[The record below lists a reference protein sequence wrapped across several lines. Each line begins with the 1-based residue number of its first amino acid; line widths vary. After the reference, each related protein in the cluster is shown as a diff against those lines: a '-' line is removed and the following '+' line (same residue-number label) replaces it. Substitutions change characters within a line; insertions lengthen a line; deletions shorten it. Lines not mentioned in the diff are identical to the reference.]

1 MNWIPNILRRGNDGN
16 TSPSLLDCPSLDL
29 EVSPK
34 DGRINLSASSR
45 LSRREIQG
53 LLNAL
58 RNIDHRRRL
67 NGEVVAT
74 PGEILREDED
84 LDLDSAATDDNRVK
98 TAVSWLEDVVLLIRE
113 ENYVQIFPSLLRVKS
128 LQEAHA
134 KLRGDKA
141 NDTYRV
147 KLLLIVRAL
156 LESDPDEGVSTDE
169 LMMVSGLSAE
179 EVRKA
184 LADLEEVGIAN
195 LLSLQLQVVAP
206 MQCGINSQRRSQT
219 GKIH

>member
-34 DGRINLSASSR
+34 DGRVNLSASSR

-53 LLNAL
+53 VLNVL
-58 RNIDHRRRL
+58 RNIDHRGRL
-67 NGEVVAT
+67 NREVVAT
-74 PGEILREDED
+74 PGEILKEYED
-84 LDLDSAATDDNRVK
+84 LDWERESATDDNRVK
-98 TAVSWLEDVVLLIRE
+98 TAVSWLEDAALLTRE
-113 ENYVQIFPSLLRVKS
+113 ENYVQIFPSSLRVKS

-147 KLLLIVRAL
+147 KLLLIVRP
-156 LESDPDEGVSTDE
+156 S
-169 LMMVSGLSAE
+169 LSQIP
-179 EVRKA
+179 VK
-184 LADLEEVGIAN
+184 G
-195 LLSLQLQVVAP
+195 S
-206 MQCGINSQRRSQT
+206 RRMN
-219 GKIH
+219 

>member
-1 MNWIPNILRRGNDGN
+1 MNWIPNILRRGNDEN
-16 TSPSLLDCPSLDL
+16 TSPSLLDCPSFDL
-29 EVSPK
+29 EVSSK

-84 LDLDSAATDDNRVK
+84 LDLDSATDDNRVK
-98 TAVSWLEDVVLLIRE
+98 TAVSWLEDAVLLTRE
-113 ENYVQIFPSLLRVKS
+113 ENYVQIFPSSVRVKS
-128 LQEAHA
+128 LQEAYA

-195 LLSLQLQVVAP
+195 QPVQDAS
-206 MQCGINSQRRSQT
+206 RRSLPLLL
-219 GKIH
+219 

>member
-34 DGRINLSASSR
+34 DGRVNLSASSR

-53 LLNAL
+53 VLNVL
-58 RNIDHRRRL
+58 RNIDHRGRL
-67 NGEVVAT
+67 NREVVAT
-74 PGEILREDED
+74 PGEILKEDED
-84 LDLDSAATDDNRVK
+84 LDWERESATDDTRVK
-98 TAVSWLEDVVLLIRE
+98 TAESWLEDAALLTRE
-113 ENYVQIFPSLLRVKS
+113 ENYVQIFPSSLRVKS

-147 KLLLIVRAL
+147 KLLLIVRP
-156 LESDPDEGVSTDE
+156 S
-169 LMMVSGLSAE
+169 LSQ
-179 EVRKA
+179 
-184 LADLEEVGIAN
+184 
-195 LLSLQLQVVAP
+195 LS
-206 MQCGINSQRRSQT
+206 MKWSRRMN
-219 GKIH
+219 

>member
-58 RNIDHRRRL
+58 RNIDHRGRL
-67 NGEVVAT
+67 NREVVAT
-74 PGEILREDED
+74 PGEILKEDED
-84 LDLDSAATDDNRVK
+84 LDWERESATDDTRVK
-98 TAVSWLEDVVLLIRE
+98 TAVSWLEDAALLTRE
-113 ENYVQIFPSLLRVKS
+113 ENYVQIFPSSLRVKS

-141 NDTYRV
+141 NDIYRV
-147 KLLLIVRAL
+147 KLLLIVRP
-156 LESDPDEGVSTDE
+156 S
-169 LMMVSGLSAE
+169 LSQ
-179 EVRKA
+179 
-184 LADLEEVGIAN
+184 
-195 LLSLQLQVVAP
+195 LS
-206 MQCGINSQRRSQT
+206 MKGSRRMN
-219 GKIH
+219 

>member
-1 MNWIPNILRRGNDGN
+1 MCKVDILY
-16 TSPSLLDCPSLDL
+16 
-29 EVSPK
+29 K
-34 DGRINLSASSR
+34 A
-45 LSRREIQG
+45 
-53 LLNAL
+53 
-58 RNIDHRRRL
+58 
-67 NGEVVAT
+67 
-74 PGEILREDED
+74 
-84 LDLDSAATDDNRVK
+84 
-98 TAVSWLEDVVLLIRE
+98 
-113 ENYVQIFPSLLRVKS
+113 
-128 LQEAHA
+128 
-134 KLRGDKA
+134 LRGDKA
-141 NDTYRV
+141 NDTYCV

-195 LLSLQLQVVAP
+195 LLLRKLQAVAP

>member
-1 MNWIPNILRRGNDGN
+1 M
-16 TSPSLLDCPSLDL
+16 
-29 EVSPK
+29 
-34 DGRINLSASSR
+34 
-45 LSRREIQG
+45 
-53 LLNAL
+53 
-58 RNIDHRRRL
+58 
-67 NGEVVAT
+67 
-74 PGEILREDED
+74 
-84 LDLDSAATDDNRVK
+84 
-98 TAVSWLEDVVLLIRE
+98 
-113 ENYVQIFPSLLRVKS
+113 KS

-195 LLSLQLQVVAP
+195 LLSHKLQVVAP
-206 MQCGINSQRRSQT
+206 MQCGINSQRGVKPAKSIDAP
-219 GKIH
+219 GKNG

>member
-84 LDLDSAATDDNRVK
+84 LDWDSATDDNRVK
-98 TAVSWLEDVVLLIRE
+98 TAESWLEDVVLLIRE
-113 ENYVQIFPSLLRVKS
+113 ENYVQIFLSSLRVKS

-184 LADLEEVGIAN
+184 LADMEEVGIAN
-195 LLSLQLQVVAP
+195 LLSHKLQVVAP